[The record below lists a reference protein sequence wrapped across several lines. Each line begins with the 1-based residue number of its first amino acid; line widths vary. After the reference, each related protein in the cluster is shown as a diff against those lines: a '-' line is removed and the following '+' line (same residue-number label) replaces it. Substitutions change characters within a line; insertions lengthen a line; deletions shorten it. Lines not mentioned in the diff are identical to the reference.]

1 MHELL
6 LIEVPETLDSKT
18 LMHPVTI
25 MTRSP
30 VAKHGS
36 GYYTWGE
43 KCFYT
48 VILYLFI
55 NIFSMTYFDY

>member
-30 VAKHGS
+30 VDRKSAD
-36 GYYTWGE
+36 YLR
-43 KCFYT
+43 
-48 VILYLFI
+48 ILEIEI
-55 NIFSMTYFDY
+55 NFSQLMLIPY

>member
-30 VAKHGS
+30 VTATIK
-36 GYYTWGE
+36 
-43 KCFYT
+43 F
-48 VILYLFI
+48 LYEPYSSLSSFKSS
-55 NIFSMTYFDY
+55 NISP

>member
-30 VAKHGS
+30 VAATKNFI
-36 GYYTWGE
+36 YA
-43 KCFYT
+43 
-48 VILYLFI
+48 IL
-55 NIFSMTYFDY
+55 DE